1 MSIERVRERT
11 PNQAGRSQQVARPR
25 RGQLNAASV
34 IALCLLL
41 AIPIYALSRLTPRL
55 DWRVLVG
62 VPLALS
68 VCAFFAY
75 RSDKRSAEAGEW
87 RVPEA
92 TLHFIA
98 LIGGWPGAFLAQ
110 RAFRH
115 KTSKLSFQFVFW
127 IVVLLHQFAAV
138 DSLLDWRLTKGA
150 IRAIKS

>member
-1 MSIERVRERT
+1 M
-11 PNQAGRSQQVARPR
+11 
-25 RGQLNAASV
+25 
-34 IALCLLL
+34 
-41 AIPIYALSRLTPRL
+41 YL
-55 DWRVLVG
+55 DWRILIG

-68 VCAFFAY
+68 VVAFFVY

-127 IVVLLHQFAAV
+127 IVVLVHHFAAI
-138 DSLLDWRLTKGA
+138 DSLLDWRLTKDA
-150 IRAIKS
+150 IRAINRA